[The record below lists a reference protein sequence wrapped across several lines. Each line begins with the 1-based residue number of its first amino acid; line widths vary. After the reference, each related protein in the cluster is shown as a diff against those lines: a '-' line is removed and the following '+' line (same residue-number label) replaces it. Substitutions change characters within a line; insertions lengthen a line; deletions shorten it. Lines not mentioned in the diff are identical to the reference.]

1 MNVHVTLQRICSQ
14 ASVPADDVEVHE
26 SRAGGWWGHARFIPW
41 LSAERRISARQAKAA
56 AFDIALD
63 SGLVPGKSVEIRL
76 AIETAGTEKARAL
89 LRIWPSVITSVNADV
104 GTGNCDVFF
113 CDPLTYWA
121 RSQIWGAYRNC
132 SPGEMLGGAM
142 SLAAGGDG
150 RPTLTPAL
158 PGMPVVRISQYLR
171 AALERV
177 PYAIAA
183 GQALVPWT
191 GDVLGR
197 LGVRIEMLG
206 YPGGQVA
213 VALRDTAPSGAPV
226 EMTLDSGEA
235 SAMNAA
241 AVASCTYPGRS
252 ARATV
257 LDDPGFPATGPIG
270 GPGAVETVSS
280 IAQIDLSES
289 ELVAGFAQQKID
301 LGRSRMLVKTRRTGF
316 VPGRLVQF
324 TNCSVGGET
333 LWQTGGTTHFFSTG
347 RFSASKPS
355 AVTRGVY
362 ANYVVLESG
371 RLPWRPPAPPDDG
384 PVVVSGVVDDGAS
397 DEGAT
402 VARDRLGRIPIRFCF
417 LPELPGAPAV
427 GETLPAEGVG
437 AAGEDGGSLGE
448 AWPPRIPLFVVEP
461 MAGGV
466 HGFVAAHR
474 SGDVCRI
481 LIRNPMYAEIL
492 GFGRYDHQRIGQDM
506 AGISTGVIVRKGAD
520 DRWSGI
526 LFLSEQDQG
535 PTRAAS
541 GAEGEDDER

>member
-1 MNVHVTLQRICSQ
+1 MTAQTSASSPKPSTTGWYHVTLHPVCAQ
-14 ASVPADDVEVHE
+14 APAPADDIEVHE

-41 LSAERRISARQAKAA
+41 LSTERRISDARAKATV
-56 AFDIALD
+56 FDIALD
-63 SGLVPGKSVEIRL
+63 SGLVPGKSV
-76 AIETAGTEKARAL
+76 AIHLVIEGTDAAHAL
-89 LRIWPSVITSVNADV
+89 QRIWPSVITSVNADV

-121 RSQIWGAYRNC
+121 RRPIWGAYRNC

-171 AALERV
+171 ATLERV

-183 GQALVPWT
+183 GQALVPWL
-191 GDVLGR
+191 GGVFGR

-213 VALRDTAPSGAPV
+213 VALRDTAPSGTPV
-226 EMTLDSGEA
+226 AMTLDSGEA
-235 SAMNAA
+235 SVMNAA
-241 AVASCTYPGRS
+241 VVASCSYPGRS

-257 LDDPGFPATGPIG
+257 LDDPGFPAAEPIG
-270 GPGAVETVSS
+270 GRGAVEAVSC
-280 IAQIDLSES
+280 IAQIDQSES
-289 ELVAGFAQQKID
+289 ELVAGFTQQKID
-301 LGRSRMLVKTRRTGF
+301 LGRSRMLVKTRRTDF
-316 VPGRLVQF
+316 MPGRLVKF

-333 LWQTGGTTHFFSTG
+333 LWQAGGTTHFFSTG
-347 RFSASKPS
+347 RFAASKPS
-355 AVTRGVY
+355 TVARGVY
-362 ANYVVLESG
+362 ANYVALESG
-371 RLPWRPPAPPDDG
+371 RLPWRPPIPPDDG
-384 PVVVSGVVDDGAS
+384 PVVVSGIVGDGTS
-397 DEGAT
+397 DEGAM

-417 LPELPGAPAV
+417 LP
-427 GETLPAEGVG
+427 
-437 AAGEDGGSLGE
+437 AGSDGGSPGGG
-448 AWPPRIPLFVVEP
+448 WPPRIPLFGVEP

-474 SGDVCRI
+474 SGDICRI
-481 LIRNPMYAEIL
+481 LVRNPMYAEIL

-506 AGISTGVIVRKGAD
+506 TGISTGVIVQEGD
-520 DRWSGI
+520 GDRWSGF

-535 PTRAAS
+535 STGAS
-541 GAEGEDDER
+541 GAKDDER